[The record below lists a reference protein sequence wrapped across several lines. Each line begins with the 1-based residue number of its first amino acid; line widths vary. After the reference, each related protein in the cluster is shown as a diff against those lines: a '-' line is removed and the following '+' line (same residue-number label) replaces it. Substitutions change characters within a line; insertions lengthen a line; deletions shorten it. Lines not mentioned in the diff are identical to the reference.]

1 MRREQVS
8 LHTMWRRRS
17 AGLRAYLQ
25 TPERRYH
32 VLALIGATFVL
43 AAAGFKLLSP
53 FFQSVSTFGF
63 HDWDVQSVYRYIT
76 VISLKRYHE
85 PPWWHPWLCGGF
97 PAWAYVE
104 GATNFVSPY
113 LPLYLTLPVQVAE
126 RLEIVG
132 GATLGVVSTYLL
144 AGRFTKSVAVRTLV
158 AVAYAING
166 RWALQISTGHT
177 WHLQYA
183 WLPLALLFFDISLDP
198 GKRVWAFLAGLVLAQ
213 EIYSG
218 AIYPLPHT
226 ALLLI
231 VYAGALAIVRRSAR
245 PIASLAMAS
254 LSGIGFAAPKLF
266 PMIDMM
272 RRYPRKVDS
281 TEYVDLGQLVEM
293 FANPNQAYGQGPVAV
308 PRWGWHEYGIY
319 VGPWI
324 VLAMILGFVAA
335 TGPRAVVLKA
345 AGLLFFLL
353 GAGAFH
359 PKAPWTLLHT
369 LPAFSSQHVPTRFLF
384 PAVLL
389 LMLVFATL
397 VARSLDPLIRRRPWI
412 DVALLVPVYFVAM
425 DIVGVGRK
433 STEHVFF
440 MVAPPIQPR
449 PEFHQAAVSPYNYTP
464 GDWSGSTLLGMFA
477 NTGVV
482 GCYGVPD
489 DLVRGAI
496 PETSNEYHGETHL
509 VSKDGVP
516 VGNARIVE
524 WTTNRATV
532 EYDQAPPG
540 ALLVYNMNYDPEWR
554 VNGVP
559 AVPYK
564 STVATS
570 VSAGSGRVKFSYYPR
585 TLNVALLVFVLTLT
599 IAVQGWRRSG
609 HRARADA

>member
-1 MRREQVS
+1 
-8 LHTMWRRRS
+8 
-17 AGLRAYLQ
+17 
-25 TPERRYH
+25 
-32 VLALIGATFVL
+32 
-43 AAAGFKLLSP
+43 
-53 FFQSVSTFGF
+53 
-63 HDWDVQSVYRYIT
+63 
-76 VISLKRYHE
+76 
-85 PPWWHPWLCGGF
+85 
-97 PAWAYVE
+97 
-104 GATNFVSPY
+104 
-113 LPLYLTLPVQVAE
+113 
-126 RLEIVG
+126 
-132 GATLGVVSTYLL
+132 
-144 AGRFTKSVAVRTLV
+144 
-158 AVAYAING
+158 
-166 RWALQISTGHT
+166 
-177 WHLQYA
+177 
-183 WLPLALLFFDISLDP
+183 
-198 GKRVWAFLAGLVLAQ
+198 
-213 EIYSG
+213 
-218 AIYPLPHT
+218 
-226 ALLLI
+226 
-231 VYAGALAIVRRSAR
+231 
-245 PIASLAMAS
+245 
-254 LSGIGFAAPKLF
+254 
-266 PMIDMM
+266 
-272 RRYPRKVDS
+272 
-281 TEYVDLGQLVEM
+281 
-293 FANPNQAYGQGPVAV
+293 
-308 PRWGWHEYGIY
+308 
-319 VGPWI
+319 
-324 VLAMILGFVAA
+324 VAA